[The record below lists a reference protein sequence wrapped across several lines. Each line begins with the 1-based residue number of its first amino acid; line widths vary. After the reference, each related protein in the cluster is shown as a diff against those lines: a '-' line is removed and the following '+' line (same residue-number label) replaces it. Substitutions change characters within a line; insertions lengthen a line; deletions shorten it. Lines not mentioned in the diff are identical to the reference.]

1 MIALTA
7 AIVYLAWTGGKQTD
21 DLVTAAKKNAE
32 AADKFSR
39 SADSINTAITGA
51 VQDFKRMTSANETS
65 AGAATAS
72 SNTARAALG
81 VSERAYLGVV
91 AVTMD
96 KDLAEG
102 QESKITV
109 TLANGGRT
117 PAFSVRT
124 RHYWAWRPK
133 ALLNPHNYPPVDIL
147 STDIVLPNVQGIQAT
162 DKITN
167 LHEPIIGFI
176 HDGRVL
182 LDAYGIAEY
191 TDVFK
196 KKRTTTYCY
205 RYDPANPTSFIVCPE
220 GNEAN

>member
-1 MIALTA
+1 MVFFTF
-7 AIVYLAWTGGKQTD
+7 AIVYLAWSGGRQTD
-21 DLVTAAKKNAE
+21 DLITAAKKNAE
-32 AADKFSR
+32 AAEKFSR
-39 SADSINTAITGA
+39 SADSINSAITGA

-72 SNTARAALG
+72 SNTAKAALE

-124 RHYWAWRPK
+124 KHYWTWGPK
-133 ALLNPHNYPPVDIL
+133 ALPNPRNYTPLAVV
-147 STDIVLPNVQGIQAT
+147 STDIIIPNVQGVQAT

-167 LHEPIIGFI
+167 LHEPTIGFI
-176 HDGRVL
+176 HDGSVL
-182 LDAYGIAEY
+182 LEAYGIAEY

-205 RYDPANPTSFIVCPE
+205 RYDPANPTYLIVCPE